1 MYMYVLRQT
10 RSTTISIPYYDDQFP
25 AERWREVILEMT
37 NVIVSHVRGCIKQNE
52 VLRSATCLRVRS
64 NANYRFH
71 RPEMSN
77 ESISATWRI
86 QRNLLLLMVKLL
98 FQLSLV
104 WKWSKDGNDLWRKW
118 QREMYNNGQSWI
130 YAKGRGEKGKAGRG
144 IDRDKTEV
152 VALPARGIYLNTVHD
167 VIRHSTDS
175 VLSA

>member
-1 MYMYVLRQT
+1 MKCDASSGSTGSWNTNTSDILRCHEVTHMYMYVLRQT

-37 NVIVSHVRGCIKQNE
+37 NVIVSHVRGCIKHNE

-118 QREMYNNGQSWI
+118 QREMYI
-130 YAKGRGEKGKAGRG
+130 M
-144 IDRDKTEV
+144 DRAEYTQRAEV
-152 VALPARGIYLNTVHD
+152 KRERQAEG
-167 VIRHSTDS
+167 
-175 VLSA
+175 